1 MKFNKVLA
9 ILALASACCA
19 CAVAGCTSSETKTVE
34 GDYHYVTDYGTYGV
48 KVSVEVQNDK
58 IKKVTIL
65 DSDYTLTTSADYG
78 FADSVKWDN
87 GVNALLDT
95 YADRSVASVLDQKVT
110 VGADSV
116 PTAVDNSAFVVS
128 GATQSSGRLLLA
140 VQDALKKL

>member
-1 MKFNKVLA
+1 MKFKKIIAVA
-9 ILALASACCA
+9 ALVSACCV
-19 CAVAGCTSSETKTVE
+19 CTVAGCSSGDAKTVE
-34 GDYHYVTDYGTYGV
+34 GDYHYVTEYGTYGV
-48 KVSVEVQNDK
+48 KVSVEVNNDK

-65 DSDYTLTTSADYG
+65 DSDYTLTTSAEYG
-78 FADSVKWDN
+78 FADSAKWDK
-87 GVNALLDT
+87 GVNALLNT
-95 YADRSVASVLDQKVT
+95 YTDRSVSSVLEQKVT